1 MIQTTRTIKENLQL
15 FMGDEPMMSSSIYLN
30 TEQIL
35 NIRVQYNEILNRQ
48 STLKQKIRDSNVA
61 AMAKL
66 IQTHINPNKY

>member
-1 MIQTTRTIKENLQL
+1 
-15 FMGDEPMMSSSIYLN
+15 MGDEPMMSSSIYLN